1 MSADLQLDEQQR
13 ESTLVR
19 LRRIEGQIKGLQR
32 MLREQRDCAEI
43 IQQLA
48 AARAALD
55 NVAIGLLTGGLE
67 HCLDSPTGGTHR
79 VKGALKKLRHSLLI
93 LR

>member
-1 MSADLQLDEQQR
+1 MDLHLELNKREQDGILR
-13 ESTLVR
+13 R

-32 MLREQRDCAEI
+32 MLHEQRDCAEI

-55 NVAIGLLTGGLE
+55 HVAIGLLTAGLE
-67 HCLDSPTGGTHR
+67 HCLDSSAAGTR
-79 VKGALKKLRHSLLI
+79 PVKGVVKELHHSLLV

>member
-1 MSADLQLDEQQR
+1 MDLQLQLSESEQDGILR
-13 ESTLVR
+13 R

-43 IQQLA
+43 VQQLA

-55 NVAIGLLTGGLE
+55 HVAIGLLTAGLE
-67 HCLDSPTGGTHR
+67 HCLDTNLAGSQP
-79 VKGALKKLRHSLLI
+79 VKSALKKLHHSLLI